1 MAEKYLGTPLHRK
14 HTLLNQNF
22 NSSGVGGRC
31 QVFTGPVRY
40 IVQDLSLIWI
50 GLCYSVTVLLCGCM
64 IIGRTQK
71 MLSCDW
77 SRGIQYNLHEPQSRE
92 VSVHKESIMIV

>member
-1 MAEKYLGTPLHRK
+1 MTCILFKNL
-14 HTLLNQNF
+14 TLDPNVTGALEIRNLL
-22 NSSGVGGRC
+22 SSLYCVFL
-31 QVFTGPVRY
+31 QVHPTGPVSNLDWTLLLCISVYLY
-40 IVQDLSLIWI
+40 I
-50 GLCYSVTVLLCGCM
+50 CGCM
-64 IIGRTQK
+64 IIGQTQK

>member
-1 MAEKYLGTPLHRK
+1 M
-14 HTLLNQNF
+14 TLNLEHYIF
-22 NSSGVGGRC
+22 A
-31 QVFTGPVRY
+31 GPVRY

-50 GLCYSVTVLLCGCM
+50 GLCYCVNCDLYICGRM
-64 IIGRTQK
+64 VIGRTQK

-92 VSVHKESIMIV
+92 VSVHKESLQIA